1 MASHAQEG
9 DPDDLVPS
17 GTPTTATLPPYKSA
31 FLQACLS
38 ASVLTFGIFTLK
50 SGRQSPYF
58 FNAGLF
64 HEADLLHDISIAF
77 AQTLI
82 SHISLNPTFSF
93 DVLFGPAYKGV
104 PLATAVALGLRE
116 LDPQRF
122 GKVKYSFNRK
132 EIKDHGDGGAIVG
145 APLKGKKVVVVDD
158 VITAGTA
165 MREAVEIIRG
175 QGGILVGV
183 VIALNRMER
192 MRDDGGGSA
201 IGEVKKQYGVP
212 VLSIVDLN
220 DLIGTLG
227 GTVKE
232 EDVRRMEE
240 YKRRYGASD

>member
-1 MASHAQEG
+1 MQ
-9 DPDDLVPS
+9 
-17 GTPTTATLPPYKSA
+17 
-31 FLQACLS
+31 
-38 ASVLTFGIFTLK
+38 
-50 SGRQSPYF
+50 
-58 FNAGLF
+58 
-64 HEADLLHDISIAF
+64 
-77 AQTLI
+77 
-82 SHISLNPTFSF
+82 
-93 DVLFGPAYKGV
+93 
-104 PLATAVALGLRE
+104 
-116 LDPQRF
+116 
-122 GKVKYSFNRK
+122 YSFNRK

-145 APLKGKKVVVVDD
+145 APLKGKKVVIVDD

-183 VIALNRMER
+183 MVALDRMER

-227 GTVKE
+227 GTVKK
-232 EDVRRMEE
+232 EDVRRVEE